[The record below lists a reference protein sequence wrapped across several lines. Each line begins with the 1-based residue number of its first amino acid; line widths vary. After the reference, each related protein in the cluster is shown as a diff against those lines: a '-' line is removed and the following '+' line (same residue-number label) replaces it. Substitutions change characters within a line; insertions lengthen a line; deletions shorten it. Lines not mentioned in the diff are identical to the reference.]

1 MFEIQ
6 LRMFRDLLPEDLS
19 SCNRVLINQMGLVSV
34 EAVNP
39 RKDYKLKE
47 NSVKSWIFGH
57 TCCGCRCDMNKRSV
71 AVGLG

>member
-39 RKDYKLKE
+39 EKNEIEAKILEKLKF
-47 NSVKSWIFGH
+47 WLYLLWLQ
-57 TCCGCRCDMNKRSV
+57 M
-71 AVGLG
+71 

>member
-39 RKDYKLKE
+39 EKDFQIEGKIGKME
-47 NSVKSWIFGH
+47 IFGIPA
-57 TCCGCRCDMNKRSV
+57 V
-71 AVGLG
+71 AADVT